1 MSRSLSPRATAA
13 APRWP
18 GRLRSLAFG
27 GDYNPEQWPEDV
39 WVEDVRLMREAGVSM
54 VTVGVFSWA
63 LLEPAEGEY
72 DFAWLDRVLELLHD
86 AGILVDLATPTAA
99 PPAWFSRAYPE
110 SLPVTVEGVTLG
122 IGARESFCPS
132 SVDYRRAAVRIASA
146 LADRYADHPALA
158 LWHVHN
164 EYGAH
169 VGPCYCTASTQAFR
183 GWLRERY
190 GTLDALNDAWGTSFW
205 GQSYGDWEE
214 ITAPR
219 RAPMPVNPAQQL
231 DFRRFSSA
239 EYLECYR
246 LERDV
251 LRELSPDVPVTTNFM
266 ATACPHIDY
275 WRWADEVDVVTN
287 DHYLIAE
294 DPENHVHL
302 AMTADLCRGLAR
314 GRSWLL
320 LEHSTGAVNWQPRNL
335 AKAPGEMRRN
345 SLAHVARGSDGAMFF
360 QWRASRSGA
369 EKFHS
374 AMLPHAG
381 TDSRIWR
388 EVVELGADV
397 GALSELQGTRVRA
410 DVAIVWDWEAWWG
423 LELEFLPTV
432 DLDYQERI
440 RAYYE
445 ALWHGKVTVD
455 FVSRDADLS
464 GYRLVVAPSLYIV
477 PAPVT
482 RNLTEYVEGGG
493 RLVVSF
499 FSGLVDDSDT
509 IPPGP
514 HPGGL
519 RDLLGITIEEFHPL
533 AAGDRVGVDG
543 GLRADVWSERVV
555 LRGATALRRFVDG
568 PDAGEPAVT
577 RNDVGAGSAWYVATR
592 LDRHGLADVLE
603 PALAGVE
610 PLGVPAEVEAVRR
623 EGYLFLIN
631 HGDAEAIVAAS
642 GHDLLDGSEH
652 DGEVAIPAGGVR
664 VLRA

>member
-1 MSRSLSPRATAA
+1 LSRSLSPRATAA

-27 GDYNPEQWPEDV
+27 GDYNPEQWPVSV
-39 WVEDVRLMREAGVSM
+39 WAEDVRLMREAGVSM

-72 DFAWLDRVLELLHD
+72 DFAWFDRVLELLHD

-99 PPAWFSRAYPE
+99 PPPWFSRAYPE
-110 SLPVTVEGVTLG
+110 SLPMTVEGVRLG

-251 LRELSPDVPVTTNFM
+251 LRELSPDTPVTTNFM

-388 EVVELGADV
+388 EVVELGRDV
-397 GALSELQGTRVRA
+397 GALSEVQGTCVRA
-410 DVAIVWDWEAWWG
+410 EVAIVWDWEAWWG

-445 ALWHGKVTVD
+445 ALWHAKVTVD

-477 PAPVT
+477 PDAVA
-482 RNLTEYVEGGG
+482 RNLTAYVERGG

-499 FSGLVDDSDT
+499 FSGLVDETDT

-514 HPGGL
+514 HPGAL
-519 RDLLGITIEEFHPL
+519 RDLLGIAIEEFHPL
-533 AAGDRVGVDG
+533 AAGDRVGVEG

-555 LRGATALRRFVDG
+555 LRGAHAERRFADG

-577 RNDVGAGSAWYVATR
+577 RHDVGAGSAWYVATR
-592 LDRHGLADVLE
+592 LDRDGLADVLE

-610 PLGVPAEVEAVRR
+610 RLDVPAEVEAVRR

-631 HGDAEAIVAAS
+631 HSDTEALVAGG
-642 GHDLLDGSEH
+642 GHDLLEGSDHENA
-652 DGEVAIPAGGVR
+652 VRIPAGGVR
-664 VLRA
+664 VLRT

>member
-54 VTVGVFSWA
+54 VSVGIFSWA

-110 SLPVTVEGVTLG
+110 SLPVTAEGVTLG

-146 LADRYADHPALA
+146 LADRYSDHPALA

-275 WRWADEVDVVTN
+275 WHWADEVDVVTN

-397 GALSELQGTRVRA
+397 GALAELQGTRVRA

-445 ALWHGKVTVD
+445 TLWHGKVAVD

-477 PAPVT
+477 PEAVS
-482 RNLTEYVEGGG
+482 RSLAAYVDGGG

-499 FSGLVDDSDT
+499 FSGLVDESDT

-577 RNDVGAGSAWYVATR
+577 RHDVGAGSAWYVATR

-610 PLGVPAEVEAVRR
+610 PLDVPAEVEGVRR

-631 HGDAEAIVAAS
+631 HGDAEAVVAAS
-642 GHDLLDGSEH
+642 GHDLLEGSEH

-664 VLRA
+664 VLRT

>member
-1 MSRSLSPRATAA
+1 
-13 APRWP
+13 
-18 GRLRSLAFG
+18 
-27 GDYNPEQWPEDV
+27 
-39 WVEDVRLMREAGVSM
+39 
-54 VTVGVFSWA
+54 
-63 LLEPAEGEY
+63 
-72 DFAWLDRVLELLHD
+72 
-86 AGILVDLATPTAA
+86 
-99 PPAWFSRAYPE
+99 
-110 SLPVTVEGVTLG
+110 
-122 IGARESFCPS
+122 
-132 SVDYRRAAVRIASA
+132 
-146 LADRYADHPALA
+146 
-158 LWHVHN
+158 
-164 EYGAH
+164 
-169 VGPCYCTASTQAFR
+169 
-183 GWLRERY
+183 
-190 GTLDALNDAWGTSFW
+190 
-205 GQSYGDWEE
+205 
-214 ITAPR
+214 
-219 RAPMPVNPAQQL
+219 MPVNPAQQL

-294 DPENHVHL
+294 DPDNHVHL

-397 GALSELQGTRVRA
+397 GALAELQGTRVRA

-477 PAPVT
+477 PAAGHAQPDRVRRGRRAARGVVLLGAGRRAAT
-482 RNLTEYVEGGG
+482 RSRPAPTPAACATC
-493 RLVVSF
+493 S
-499 FSGLVDDSDT
+499 
-509 IPPGP
+509 
-514 HPGGL
+514 
-519 RDLLGITIEEFHPL
+519 GITIEEFHPL

-577 RNDVGAGSAWYVATR
+577 RHDVGAGSAWYVATR

-631 HGDAEAIVAAS
+631 HGDAEAVVAAS

-652 DGEVAIPAGGVR
+652 DGEVAIPRGRRAGAEGCKRRRARRGKRALREGVGGWRWVRPRPPWPGSMAVDPRRGDMRNVR
-664 VLRA
+664 VAGCIVRDLGCRKVVGTLVPT